1 MTLILAQ
8 RYAAKLFTWLQPN
21 TERVMIAGSI
31 RRERPEPADIDLC
44 VIPKLTI
51 YRDMFGAETGR
62 QNHCWMFLQNYV
74 ANFNPATLNRGQQ
87 LPQVLT
93 GGDRAGHRMTVQL
106 RTVQLDLW
114 FADAE
119 SWASKLINS
128 TGSKDHNVWLSERA
142 ADRGLH
148 WFVSYGL
155 AELDKVRPQ
164 AHNEGRRAR
173 DAGLI
178 LPAKDETEFYARLGL
193 AYIRPQ
199 DRELPWLIKNIDSG
213 L

>member
-74 ANFNPATLNRGQQ
+74 ANFNPAT
-87 LPQVLT
+87 
-93 GGDRAGHRMTVQL
+93 RALSGVST
-106 RTVQLDLW
+106 
-114 FADAE
+114 
-119 SWASKLINS
+119 SWKLANAINS
-128 TGSKDHNVWLSERA
+128 IAVTA
-142 ADRGLH
+142 
-148 WFVSYGL
+148 
-155 AELDKVRPQ
+155 
-164 AHNEGRRAR
+164 
-173 DAGLI
+173 
-178 LPAKDETEFYARLGL
+178 
-193 AYIRPQ
+193 
-199 DRELPWLIKNIDSG
+199 NISQ
-213 L
+213 